1 MAVQLRELLDMKQQQ
16 SGIIEAKAAIRRA
29 DESVLQG
36 RSIVVFTVVTI
47 FFLPL
52 SFFATLFGMN
62 AQEFNEGYMPLSTQ
76 LIYMFSIS
84 SVVII
89 LSLAIAFSSW
99 ARTVL
104 FGAFR
109 FSFAYASHKARR
121 GKPKPK
127 NLKAASAHTL
137 REFMIAKQQEW
148 ESRDVEPNGLAS
160 GARLPM
166 HNDDN
171 VQQNRSG
178 LFTEIAMSRLW
189 RRSRSE

>member
-1 MAVQLRELLDMKQQQ
+1 MTLLTPAV
-16 SGIIEAKAAIRRA
+16 
-29 DESVLQG
+29 
-36 RSIVVFTVVTI
+36 
-47 FFLPL
+47 
-52 SFFATLFGMN
+52 
-62 AQEFNEGYMPLSTQ
+62 
-76 LIYMFSIS
+76 SIS

-89 LSLAIAFSSW
+89 LSLAIAFSTW
-99 ARTVL
+99 ARTVI

-109 FSFAYASHKARR
+109 FSFAYASHKAGR

-137 REFMIAKQQEW
+137 REFMIAKQEEW
-148 ESRDVEPNGLAS
+148 ESRNVGSNGMAS